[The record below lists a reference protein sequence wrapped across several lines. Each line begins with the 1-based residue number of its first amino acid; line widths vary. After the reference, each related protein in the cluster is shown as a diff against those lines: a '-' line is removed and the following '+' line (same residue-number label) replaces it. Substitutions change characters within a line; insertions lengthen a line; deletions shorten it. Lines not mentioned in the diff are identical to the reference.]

1 MNQEKIGMRLKSYFA
16 ASVEAALAE
25 GSRELGPE
33 ALIVQSRKSPPES
46 RRLGEYEVVLAVA
59 GAERRAVGPAT
70 RVAPQAADGAEP
82 GGLAREMAA
91 LRRQM
96 EAIRRS
102 IGHAALAG
110 AADRAGSSAAAEI
123 YAALTESDLD
133 PEIAHRV
140 AEKAAGMQGGEG
152 DPAEFAQGAAV
163 DALEKVFSVD
173 ARLGVEGAEGRVAAL
188 IGPPGS
194 GKTTTLAKLAVA
206 YGLTARRPVLL
217 VSTDTWRIGAAD
229 HLRSFAGI
237 LGVGFELAATTAA
250 LDQTLNQHRAK
261 GLILIDTPGFAAA
274 DMDQAGDLA
283 RYIARRREI
292 DTHLV
297 LSASMRS
304 ADITRAV
311 DRFEIFRPAKLL
323 FTRLDET
330 ESLGP
335 LVSEAARTQ
344 KPISFLCNGQDI
356 PEHLEAASKRRLVA
370 SLLSDRFKESL
381 AAA

>member
-1 MNQEKIGMRLKSYFA
+1 MRLKSYFA

-46 RRLGEYEVVLAVA
+46 RHLGGYEVVLAVT
-59 GAERRAVGPAT
+59 GTERA
-70 RVAPQAADGAEP
+70 AADAPRATSGAGSGAEP
-82 GGLAREMAA
+82 GELAREMGG

-102 IGHAALAG
+102 LGHSALAS
-110 AADRAGSSAAAEI
+110 AGHGVASSAAAEI
-123 YAALTESDLD
+123 FAALMESDLD
-133 PEIAHRV
+133 PEIARRV
-140 AEKAAGMQGGEG
+140 AEGAAGMPGGAG
-152 DPAEFAQGAAV
+152 DDAEFAHRAAV
-163 DALEKVFSVD
+163 EALESEFSVD
-173 ARLGVEGAEGRVAAL
+173 ARLGVEGAEGRVAVL
-188 IGPPGS
+188 VGPPGS
-194 GKTTTLAKLAVA
+194 GKTTTLAKLAVT

-250 LDQTLNQHRAK
+250 LDQMLNQHRAK

-283 RYIARRREI
+283 RYFTRRREI

-311 DRFEIFRPAKLL
+311 DRFEIFQPAKLL

-344 KPISFLCNGQDI
+344 KPISFLCRGQDI
-356 PEHLEAASKRRLVA
+356 PEHLEAASKRRLAA
-370 SLLSDRFKESL
+370 SLLPDRFKESQ

>member
-1 MNQEKIGMRLKSYFA
+1 MRLKSYFA

-33 ALIVQSRKSPPES
+33 ALIVQSRRSPPES
-46 RRLGEYEVVLAVA
+46 RHLGGYEVVLAVT
-59 GAERRAVGPAT
+59 GAERAAGAAAPRATSGAGG
-70 RVAPQAADGAEP
+70 GAEP
-82 GGLAREMAA
+82 GELALEMAG

-102 IGHAALAG
+102 LGHSALAS
-110 AADRAGSSAAAEI
+110 AGHGVASSAAAETF
-123 YAALTESDLD
+123 AALMESDLD
-133 PEIAHRV
+133 PEIARRV
-140 AEKAAGMQGGEG
+140 AEKSAGMPGLQGGN
-152 DPAEFAQGAAV
+152 AEFAHRGAV
-163 DALEKVFSVD
+163 EALENEFSVD
-173 ARLGVEGAEGRVAAL
+173 ARLGVEGAEGRVAVL

-194 GKTTTLAKLAVA
+194 GKTTTLAKLAVT

-237 LGVGFELAATTAA
+237 LGVGFELAETTAV
-250 LDQTLNQHRAK
+250 LDQMLNQHRAK

-274 DMDQAGDLA
+274 DMDQAAELA

-344 KPISFLCNGQDI
+344 KPISFLCHGQDI
-356 PEHLEAASKRRLVA
+356 PEHLEAASKRRLAA
-370 SLLSDRFKESL
+370 SLFPDRFKESL